1 MDKYRIMPEIFFL
14 AIWSILKP
22 DSLQICEK
30 INWLKPP
37 SLWNFVMAAL
47 ANQYNLFIQK
57 KIPEIQKR
65 NAVFSLAFSKN
76 YNSELMIS

>member
-1 MDKYRIMPEIFFL
+1 MPEIFFL
-14 AIWSILKP
+14 AIWSLLKP

-57 KIPEIQKR
+57 KILEIQKC